1 MASFSL
7 SITVWIIAASL
18 LEIKLTIIIL
28 LWWYVATN
36 RDKSA
41 TIRGHTK
48 PI

>member
-1 MASFSL
+1 MAGLSL

-18 LEIKLTIIIL
+18 VEINLPRIIL

-36 RDKSA
+36 RDKYA
-41 TIRGHTK
+41 TIRGHNK